1 MFEKV
6 THFFFY
12 HMNYYTAIL
21 VNYLILYLCCI
32 PYFRTNYSFLQ
43 LCFTVW
49 FVYHVDIDDDLLW

>member
-21 VNYLILYLCCI
+21 VSYFILLSEAPHFHI
-32 PYFRTNYSFLQ
+32 NYSLLQ